1 MTDNNLL
8 TKVGLAIVGVGGLGL
23 LVKKLLFSDDKKEE
37 AVPLKA
43 PLSLEVTK
51 QLMQEIKYQM
61 LVVCINYA

>member
-1 MTDNNLL
+1 MTDNNLFA
-8 TKVGLAIVGVGGLGL
+8 KVGLAIVGVGGLGL